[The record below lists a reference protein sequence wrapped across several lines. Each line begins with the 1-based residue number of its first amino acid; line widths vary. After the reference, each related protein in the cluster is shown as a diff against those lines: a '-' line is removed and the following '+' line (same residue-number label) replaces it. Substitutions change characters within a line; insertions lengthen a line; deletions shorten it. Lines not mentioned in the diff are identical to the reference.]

1 MKSILRSCLYLGKNL
16 FRDFGFS
23 FWSLVYPLIL
33 VSFFHVAFS
42 GLTNIKYE
50 NVNVGVEKENPI
62 IYVLKNTDMVNVYEL
77 TKDQAVE
84 KIESGDL
91 DGFIDMDFNI
101 AVKKSGINQTII
113 KSIVDQVKQMNAS
126 NIALERFDFSV
137 NYIGEKEQKANG
149 ILVIFYSMIA
159 MVTAYSIFA
168 GVETVSLAQGNLTNI
183 GARLNVTPL
192 KKMNFI
198 LAGTI
203 IGIILNLFANVI
215 LLLYIRYILKMNLF
229 TEIKYSF
236 IFIMLGNLFGIS
248 LGIFIGASNKK
259 SIGVKTLISIA
270 TMLILSFLSGLMSPD
285 VKIMLDRKIPILG
298 KVNPVGIISNNLYR
312 INLLENTKDIGSGI
326 FILIAYSVI
335 LVFGSYMFLRGRN
348 YDSI

>member
-1 MKSILRSCLYLGKNL
+1 MKGIFRSCLYLGKNL

-23 FWSLVYPLIL
+23 FWSLIYPLIL
-33 VSFFHVAFS
+33 VSFFYVAFS

-50 NVNVGVEKENPI
+50 DINVGVEKENPI
-62 IYVLKNTDMVNVYEL
+62 IYILDNIDMINVYEFN
-77 TKDQAVE
+77 KEEAVE
-84 KIESGDL
+84 KIELGDL

-101 AVKKSGINQTII
+101 SVKKSGINQTII